1 MNQKVLQEMQSDIDL
16 AKDLAALNTPEEM
29 RALVNRMLGYLD
41 LVDQSRAEHEFKA
54 SQLKGKK
61 EVLKG
66 YIQNLKQAATE
77 ASISR
82 SQVSGR

>member
-1 MNQKVLQEMQSDIDL
+1 MNPEIQQQIQDDIEL
-16 AKDLAALNTPEEM
+16 AKDLASLDTPEEM
-29 RALVNRMLGYLD
+29 RALVNRMIGYLD
-41 LVDQSRAEHEFKA
+41 LVDQARAEHEFKA

-61 EVLKG
+61 EVLKS

-82 SQVSGR
+82 SHVNK